1 MRWPSITPRRRRLD
15 SVGRQSGPLNRFLLW
30 VPEFPPD
37 ASQHPPRRDGR
48 GYVFC
53 GPRADLR
60 PGKYYAYFWLIV
72 PEQVGSP
79 RVVLDAV
86 SWTGDT
92 PTTVGEITYEVA
104 GGSNRL
110 VLLLLQFEQF
120 TSSQVEVRMWSDV
133 AANELVTERIEIRQ
147 LAEDQLSTQREL
159 KIASSASS
167 KAVKRS
173 SAHKFEAIVQQQ
185 RPGAA
190 AGYLCLAFKPT
201 VDSIHIRSG
210 SALPIELVSAA
221 TAAQFELKDGRRV
234 VFLPLALGRREPF
247 GGQITISFGRA
258 TIHLDLPRDSL
269 DPSEGVRSRPS
280 GAPTLEEPD
289 APRDQHS
296 PQLERL
302 VHSLLDK
309 ELERRGLAQKHALR
323 LRATGTAD
331 PAATGS
337 AVRLRLWGSGEQLNS
352 PPIGA
357 WPDTGPQRDGLV
369 EIKPHALVE
378 FAASHN
384 GFFLF
389 ETGEDCGIAEIEWGY
404 VRCQINLFERS
415 RGATIVFIPDD
426 LRQTD
431 VQKGVV
437 TLSGRRDD
445 LPGAGADAL
454 GIFALGQRNPAA
466 HSTDVAVKNLWTS
479 FPFAPV
485 AYEQID
491 FAGDVDKRDDAIVV
505 RRGIGRFSVGA
516 MPAVQLMRH
525 DWGGLCVIQYRER
538 LITIDLYSR
547 EREPIL
553 VIPAAPQPILSAASW
568 ASPLGNELV
577 HPALAHVFRRMRPA
591 WLSEPSR
598 LDRR

>member
-1 MRWPSITPRRRRLD
+1 
-15 SVGRQSGPLNRFLLW
+15 LW
-30 VPEFPPD
+30 ALELPPD
-37 ASQHPPRRDGR
+37 ASQHPPRRDAR

-53 GPRADLR
+53 GPRADLQ

-92 PTTVGEITYEVA
+92 PRTAGEITYEMA
-104 GGSNRL
+104 AGSNRL

-120 TSSQVEVRMWSDV
+120 TSSQVEVRAWSDA
-133 AANELVTERIEIRQ
+133 AANELVAERIEIRQ
-147 LAEDQLSTQREL
+147 LAEDQFTTQREL
-159 KIASSASS
+159 KIASSSRS
-167 KAVKRS
+167 TAVKRS
-173 SAHKFEAIVQQQ
+173 AARAFEAIVQQQ

-190 AGYLCLAFKPT
+190 RGYLCLAFRPA
-201 VDSIHIRSG
+201 VGSIHIRTEPRSG

-234 VFLPLALGRREPF
+234 LLLPLALGGRESF
-247 GGQITISFGRA
+247 DGRLTISFGRD
-258 TIHLDLPRDSL
+258 TIHIDLPRDGPHR
-269 DPSEGVRSRPS
+269 DFPSRPS
-280 GAPTLEEPD
+280 DAPTVEEPD
-289 APRDQHS
+289 RTADATTRSLDHQSPR
-296 PQLERL
+296 LERL

-309 ELERRGLAQKHALR
+309 ELDRRGLAQKHALR

-337 AVRLRLWGSGEQLNS
+337 AVRLRLWGSSEQLNS
-352 PPIGA
+352 PPIGE
-357 WPDTGPQRDGLV
+357 WPGTGPQRDGLV
-369 EIKPHALVE
+369 EIKPHAVVE

-415 RGATIVFIPDD
+415 RGVTIVFIPHD

-437 TLSGRRDD
+437 TLTARRDD
-445 LPGAGADAL
+445 LPDAAADTLAIL
-454 GIFALGQRNPAA
+454 ALGQRNPAA
-466 HSTDVAVKNLWTS
+466 HSTEVAVQNFWTS
-479 FPFAPV
+479 FPFAPL
-485 AYEQID
+485 AYEQIN
-491 FAGDVDKRDDAIVV
+491 FAGDVDKRDDGIVV
-505 RRGIGRFSVGA
+505 LRGIGRFSVGA

-525 DWGGLCVIQYRER
+525 DWGGLCAIQYRER
-538 LITIDLYSR
+538 LITIDLYSQKR
-547 EREPIL
+547 EQIL
-553 VIPAAPQPILSAASW
+553 VIPAAPEPILSAESW